1 MIPILLLAA
10 GQSSR
15 MRGRDKLLEKIDG
28 IPILSILAA
37 RAIKVGPVFV
47 TLPDLNHPRRE
58 TLPRAA
64 TIVSVVDA
72 QNGMSHSLKAGISA
86 LPDTA
91 TGVIVLPADMPDIT
105 TNDLAAIKT
114 HSQQDHPPIV
124 RATTSDGKPGHPI
137 YFARSLF
144 SLFQNLSGDRGAYQ
158 ICQAYSAQTKHVPLK
173 GQRARLDLDT
183 PEEWESFH
191 RKRNR

>member
-15 MRGRDKLLEKIDG
+15 MHGRDKLLEEIDDT
-28 IPILSILAA
+28 PILSLLSA

-47 TLPDLNHPRRE
+47 TLPDLNHPRRKA
-58 TLPRAA
+58 LPRGATVVPVADAA
-64 TIVSVVDA
+64 
-72 QNGMSHSLKAGISA
+72 NGMSHSLKAGVSA

-91 TGVIVLPADMPDIT
+91 TGVIILPTDMPDIT
-105 TNDLAAIKT
+105 TDDLITIKT
-114 HSQQDHPPIV
+114 HSQQNLIPIV

-144 SLFQNLSGDRGAYQ
+144 TLLQNLSGDRGAYQ
-158 ICQAYSAQTKHVPLK
+158 ICQDYSAQTKFVPLK

-183 PEEWESFH
+183 PEEWESY
-191 RKRNR
+191 RTKRNL

>member
-28 IPILSILAA
+28 TSILSILAA

-47 TLPDLNHPRRE
+47 TLPDLNHPRRKA
-58 TLPRAA
+58 LPRGA
-64 TIVSVVDA
+64 TVVPVA
-72 QNGMSHSLKAGISA
+72 NARNGMSHSLKAGVSA

-91 TGVIVLPADMPDIT
+91 TGVIIFPADMPDVT
-105 TNDLAAIKT
+105 TADLAVIKT
-114 HSQQDHPPIV
+114 HGQQNLAPIV

-158 ICQAYSAQTKHVPLK
+158 ICQDYSAQTKFVPLS
-173 GQRARLDLDT
+173 GQRAHLDLDT
-183 PEEWESFH
+183 PEEWESYH
-191 RKRNR
+191 TERKQ

>member
-15 MRGRDKLLEKIDG
+15 MRGRDKLLEEIDG
-28 IPILSILAA
+28 TPILNLLSA
-37 RAIKVGPVFV
+37 RAIMVGPVFV
-47 TLPDLNHPRRE
+47 TLPDLNHPRRKA
-58 TLPRAA
+58 LPGDA
-64 TIVSVVDA
+64 TAVPVPEA
-72 QNGMSHSLKAGISA
+72 RNGMSNSLKAGISA

-91 TGVIVLPADMPDIT
+91 TGVIILPADMPDIT
-105 TNDLAAIKT
+105 TADLAAIKA
-114 HSQQDHPPIV
+114 HSQQNLAPIV

-144 SLFQNLSGDRGAYQ
+144 SLLQNLSGDRGAYQ
-158 ICQAYSAQTKHVPLK
+158 ICQDYSAQTKLVPLK

-183 PEEWESFH
+183 PEEWEYFL
-191 RKRNR
+191 KNRNQ